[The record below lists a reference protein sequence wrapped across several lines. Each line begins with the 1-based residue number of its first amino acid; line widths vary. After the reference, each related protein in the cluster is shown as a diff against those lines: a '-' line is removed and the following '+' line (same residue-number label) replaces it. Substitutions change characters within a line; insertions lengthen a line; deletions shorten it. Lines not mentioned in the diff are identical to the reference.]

1 MVKISKRIAQV
12 GESQT
17 LATSAKV
24 KQLKAEGKDII
35 SLTVGEPDFDTPA
48 YVKEAVISA
57 IQGNLVNHYTPA
69 AGILPLRQAIIDFY
83 QKNEGID
90 YSLNQVIV
98 TEGAKNALYSLFQVI
113 LDPGD
118 EVIIP
123 APFWVSYTEQV
134 KLAGGKNIIINSKQ
148 ENEFKLTV
156 EELEKGR
163 TDKTVA
169 LIINSP
175 NNPTGSIYSK
185 EELKEIGDWAIK
197 HDILIVADEIYAK
210 LCYNGNEAVSIAS
223 ISEDIKNQ
231 TIIIN
236 GVSKTYAMT
245 GWRIGYALG
254 NEEIIGKMIIL
265 ANHSTSNP
273 AHVSQHAA
281 LAAIGDEQGFISN
294 MQETFER
301 RLNHVY
307 PLLETIPGFNLTKP
321 KGAFYVFADVKEA
334 ARQTGYETVADF
346 ALAMIEEAGV
356 AVVSGDG
363 FGYPGHIRISYTQEE
378 AVLTEAVNRIKS
390 FIEKKTRE

>member
-24 KQLKAEGKDII
+24 KQLKADGKDII
-35 SLTVGEPDFDTPA
+35 SLTVGEPDFDTPEN
-48 YVKEAVISA
+48 VKQAVISA
-57 IQGNLVNHYTPA
+57 IQNDLVNHYTPA
-69 AGILPLRQAIIDFY
+69 AGILPLRQAIVDFY
-83 QKNEGID
+83 QKEEAIT
-90 YSLNQVIV
+90 YSLDQVIV

-123 APFWVSYTEQV
+123 GPFWVSYTEQV
-134 KLAGGKNIIINSKQ
+134 KLAGGKNVIINATQ

-169 LIINSP
+169 LILNSP

-185 EELKEIGDWAIK
+185 EELEEIGNWAVQ
-197 HDILIVADEIYAK
+197 HDILLVADEIYSK
-210 LCYNGNEAVSIAS
+210 LCYNGNKAVSIAS
-223 ISEDIKNQ
+223 ISDAIKKQ

-254 NEEIIGKMIIL
+254 DEEIIGKMIIL

-281 LAAIGDEQGFISN
+281 LAAISEDQGFISN
-294 MQETFER
+294 MQKIFEK

-307 PLLETIPGFNLTKP
+307 PLLETIPGFKLTKP
-321 KGAFYVFADVKEA
+321 KGAFYVFVDASEA
-334 ARQTGYETVADF
+334 ATQTGYATVADF

-363 FGYPGHIRISYTQEE
+363 FGYPDYIRISYTQEE
-378 AVLTEAVNRIKS
+378 TVLTEAVNRIKA